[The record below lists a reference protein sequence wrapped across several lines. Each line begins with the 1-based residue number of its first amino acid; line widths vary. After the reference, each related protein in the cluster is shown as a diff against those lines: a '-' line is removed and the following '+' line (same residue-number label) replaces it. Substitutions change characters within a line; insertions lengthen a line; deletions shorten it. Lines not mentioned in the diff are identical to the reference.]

1 VIDVDST
8 LSGVEGIDSLAGLR
22 SEAVRARVAEI
33 TDSAMR
39 GLVPLADVYTERLA
53 AVMPTRAEIYEL
65 GREYVEQM
73 EAGAAETLARLGQM
87 GVRIVLVSA
96 GIRNAIL
103 PLAKVLGIPDS
114 DVHAVRVDFTD
125 SGDYDGFDATSPL
138 AQNGGKPTVVRG
150 LRLPRPILAVGDGV
164 TDAEL
169 RTIHPPAVDAFAA
182 YTGVVER
189 APVVS
194 VADYKIKDFEELLAL
209 MLG

>member
-1 VIDVDST
+1 VLDVDST
-8 LSGVEGIDSLAGLR
+8 LSGVEGIDSLAARRG
-22 SEAVRARVAEI
+22 EAVRARVAEI

-39 GLVPLADVYTERLA
+39 GEVPLADVYTERLA
-53 AVMPTRAEIYEL
+53 AVMPTRAEIIEL
-65 GREYVEQM
+65 GREYVERM
-73 EAGAAETLARLGQM
+73 ESGAAEALAELAQQ

-96 GIRNAIL
+96 GIRDAIV
-103 PLAKVLGIPDS
+103 PLARVLGIPDS

-138 AQNGGKPTVVRG
+138 TQNGGKAIIVRSLG
-150 LRLPRPILAVGDGV
+150 LLKPILAVGDGV

-169 RTIHPPAVDAFAA
+169 KTIDPPAVDAFAA

-194 VADYKIKDFEELLAL
+194 VADYRVESFEELLIL